1 MAVIREKLSLFGVG
15 ILAGALWIMATGE
28 GRGQTLPVAQ
38 SPTSK
43 LQFEVAS
50 VRQNRLDDKPYSN
63 FPLNPGPQFSPSG
76 GHLVATNMLLLQ
88 YIVFA
93 YKTTSFQIQSIRSQL
108 PDWARSDH
116 FDIEARVEGEPTKD
130 QMRWMMRSLLED
142 RFKLTVHHESHLV
155 SIFSL
160 VLAKQGSMGPDLV
173 QHPEDDPTCSKA
185 PLPQSISGGYPAA
198 CGAGASMPASVPGLT
213 AIGGRKVTM
222 EMFAVGLT
230 NLYNN
235 VDRPVIDQT
244 GLSGTFDYTLE
255 WMPEPDGPMP
265 PDGKS
270 QPDVGGP
277 TFAEALKKQLGL
289 KLLPEKAPIDVIVL
303 DRVEHPSAN

>member
-1 MAVIREKLSLFGVG
+1 MAVIRGDLSLFGIG
-15 ILAGALWIMATGE
+15 MLAGALWIVATVE
-28 GRGQTLPVAQ
+28 GRSQTLPVAN
-38 SPTSK
+38 SPTPK
-43 LQFEVAS
+43 LEFEVAS
-50 VRQNRLDDKPYSN
+50 VRQNKSDDKPYSN
-63 FPLNPGPQFSPSG
+63 FPLNPGPQFSPSR

-93 YKTTSFQIQSIRSQL
+93 YKMTSFQIQSIRSQL

-130 QMRWMMRSLLED
+130 QMRLMMRSLLED
-142 RFKLTVHHESHLV
+142 RFKLTVHHESRLV
-155 SIFSL
+155 PIFGL
-160 VLAKQGSMGPDLV
+160 VLAKPGEIGARLV
-173 QHPEDDPTCSKA
+173 RHPEDDPTCSKA
-185 PLPQSISGGYPAA
+185 PLPQSIPGGYPAA

-255 WMPEPDGPMP
+255 WMPEPDGPML
-265 PDGKS
+265 PDAKS

-277 TFAEALKKQLGL
+277 TFAEALRKQLGL

>member
-1 MAVIREKLSLFGVG
+1 MLVAGTLAAV
-15 ILAGALWIMATGE
+15 LWVAVTPE
-28 GRGQTLPVAQ
+28 CEAQTLPVAQ
-38 SPTSK
+38 ARVPKAEK
-43 LQFEVAS
+43 LEFEVAS
-50 VRQNRLDDKPYSN
+50 VRQNKSDDKPYSN

-76 GHLVATNMLLLQ
+76 GRLVATNMLLLQ

-93 YKTTSFQIQSIRSQL
+93 YKMTSFQIQSIRAQL

-130 QMRWMMRSLLED
+130 QMRLMMRSLLED
-142 RFKLTVHHESHLV
+142 RFKLTVHHESRLV
-155 SIFSL
+155 PIFGL
-160 VLAKQGSMGPDLV
+160 VLAKPGEVGPHLV
-173 QHPEDDPTCSKA
+173 RHPEDDPTCLKA

-265 PDGKS
+265 PDAKS

-277 TFAEALKKQLGL
+277 TFAEALRKQLGL
-289 KLLPEKAPIDVIVL
+289 KLLAEKAPIDVIVL
-303 DRVEHPSAN
+303 DRVELPSAN